1 MSSLIIAQ
9 MNEIKKN
16 IQKGIQA
23 YLSDTKV
30 HYAVLITGQWG
41 SGKTYFIKDLMKTW
55 MEDEIGDDSSIQIK
69 PIYVSLNGIS
79 TISGL
84 YRAIW
89 KQIYPILNSRGAS
102 ILKLVF
108 GGAIKAVSK
117 CFIDLNGDGQTDDIS
132 SVIDVESFIKLF
144 IENDKVIGNRIL
156 VFDDLER
163 CLVPTE
169 QLFGILNQ
177 FTEHSNCKV
186 ILIANEEKLAIKA
199 GENAQYVQ
207 IKEKLVGQTFKFD
220 VEVSDSVK
228 CIISDSNNA
237 HITNAADLVL
247 DIFTASKLQN
257 LRSLK
262 IALQSFGIFCELI
275 DEEFKKND
283 EVYHEFIKNVLA
295 YFLIC
300 SFELASGNTEIK
312 KYQGFYNLFDKKS
325 ESKEKDKYSDCLSK
339 YGIYSSHYSIPVA
352 SICQFLTAGYIDN
365 LSSIISKN
373 VFFKNASQKDWER
386 LWFYS
391 NLENEDLLRYVSSV
405 RINIAQGDIESI
417 PTLLHSAGVLLR
429 LNNSKII
436 RINKKGLLRDC
447 QKTIDNIIEKAPTP
461 FDYSVYFSVE
471 SAFGKAYSGS
481 GLPEFNQL
489 TCYCSKHLESFRK
502 AYREQTCK
510 KIWEGL
516 SDNGLDDVTKL
527 IHQRHEVL
535 GRNEYDVNIFSGVNL
550 RIAAKRICSLSNAA
564 KVELCDIFVAYQGSF
579 YSSPEEKES
588 MKELVQLLRNNA
600 SSLKLVDKDNIL
612 IIATKIEKCYSADK
626 ESQE

>member
-1 MSSLIIAQ
+1 

-23 YLSDTKV
+23 YLSDRNV
-30 HYAVLITGQWG
+30 HYAILITGQWG
-41 SGKTYFIKDLMKTW
+41 SGKTYFITQLMQSW
-55 MEDEIGDDSSIQIK
+55 ELDSSRDENSISISIK
-69 PIYVSLNGIS
+69 PLYISLNGIS

-84 YRAIW
+84 YHSIW
-89 KQIYPILNSRGAS
+89 KQIYPILNSRTANV
-102 ILKLVF
+102 LKLVF

-117 CFIDLNGDGQTDDIS
+117 CFIDLNGDGQADDILGS
-132 SVIDVESFIKLF
+132 IDVESFIKLF
-144 IENDKVIGNRIL
+144 LENEKVVGNRIL

-163 CLVPTE
+163 CLIPTA
-169 QLFGILNQ
+169 QMFGILNQ
-177 FTEHSNCKV
+177 FTEYSNCKV
-186 ILIANEEKLAIKA
+186 ILIANEEKLETKD
-199 GENAQYVQ
+199 GKDSEYHQ

-220 VEVSDSVK
+220 IEVSDSVRN
-228 CIISDSNNA
+228 IVSAANNTHVA
-237 HITNAADLVL
+237 RNANLVL
-247 DIFTASKLQN
+247 DFFTVSKLQN

-352 SICQFLTAGYIDN
+352 SICQFLTDGYIDN

-405 RINIAQGDIESI
+405 RNNIAQGDIESI

-436 RINKKGLLRDC
+436 RINKKELLRDC
-447 QKTIDNIIEKAPTP
+447 RKTIDNIIEKAPTP
-461 FDYSVYFSVE
+461 FDYAVYFSVE

-489 TCYCSKHLESFRK
+489 TCYCSKHLDSFRK

-600 SSLKLVDKDNIL
+600 SSLKLVDRDNIL
-612 IIATKIEKCYSADK
+612 IIAAKIEKCYSADK
-626 ESQE
+626 QSQE

>member
-1 MSSLIIAQ
+1 MSSLIIEQ

-41 SGKTYFIKDLMKTW
+41 SGKTYFIKGLMKTW
-55 MEDEIGDDSSIQIK
+55 MEDEICDDSSIQIK

-132 SVIDVESFIKLF
+132 SFIDVESFIKLF

-275 DEEFKKND
+275 DDKYKEQND
-283 EVYHEFIKNVLA
+283 IYQEFINNVLA

-300 SFELASGNTEIK
+300 SFELSSGNTEIK
-312 KYQGFYNLFDKKS
+312 EYQSFKLFSDKRNETAK
-325 ESKEKDKYSDCLSK
+325 KDKYSECLSK
-339 YGIYSSHYSIPVA
+339 HGIYSSHYSIPA
-352 SICQFLTAGYIDN
+352 SSICQFLTNGFIDN
-365 LSSIISKN
+365 LDDILAKN
-373 VFFKNASQKDWER
+373 MFFRNASQKDWER

-391 NLENEDLLRYVSSV
+391 NLENDELLRYVSSV
-405 RINIAQGDIESI
+405 RSNIAQGDIDNI
-417 PTLLHSAGVLLR
+417 PTLLHSAGVLFR

-436 RINKKGLLRDC
+436 RINTKELLRDS
-447 QKTIDNIIEKAPTP
+447 QKTIDKIIKNAASPL
-461 FDYSVYFSVE
+461 DSSLYFSYE
-471 SAFGKAYSGS
+471 SAYGKAYSGS
-481 GLPEFNQL
+481 GLPVFNKL
-489 TCYCSKHLESFRK
+489 TSYCSKQLDRFQIK
-502 AYREQTCK
+502 YRERTCK
-510 KIWEGL
+510 RLWESL
-516 SDNGLDDVTKL
+516 NEQKLDEVTQL
-527 IHQRHEVL
+527 IHRRHEVF
-535 GRNEYDVNIFSGVNL
+535 GHNGYDVNIFSGVNL
-550 RIAAKRICSLSNAA
+550 KVAAQKICSLSNIA
-564 KVELCDIFVAYQGSF
+564 KVELCNDFLTYQGDVH
-579 YSSPEEKES
+579 YSVEEKES
-588 MKELVQLLRNNA
+588 MKKLVQLLRKYVT
-600 SSLKLVDKDNIL
+600 SLKLVDKENVL
-612 IIATKIEKCYSADK
+612 IIASKIEKCYFPGKSG
-626 ESQE
+626 EE